1 MYAAVFE
8 MTSWRNPVQYLVQGE
23 TPADLLDEFEQV
35 QSLRCLV
42 RMGRGVE
49 KKAEGRRALE
59 LLEDILYKRDMDMLT
74 AEDLLALD
82 IKLSLGD
89 IRCAAVMKGEDAAAK
104 LAAKYPNA
112 RR

>member
-1 MYAAVFE
+1 
-8 MTSWRNPVQYLVQGE
+8 VQYLVQGE

-49 KKAEGRRALE
+49 KAEGRRALE